1 MFLDLSA
8 FTITFLE
15 VLILL
20 ISSFKLLIFL
30 LLIFLNSIFFTRN
43 INLFSKSDSSST
55 IGGHLHELKPYVSFP
70 VESNFPRNYK
80 VFDLIRLIT
89 LSTLDISFILYS
101 CFEGCGMFLVEYSIL
116 NVSIARSVTLYSA
129 RRLRSVSAITKNVCS
144 YHCFR
149 VLNG

>member
-1 MFLDLSA
+1 M
-8 FTITFLE
+8 E
-15 VLILL
+15 MLILL
-20 ISSFKLLIFL
+20 ISSFKFFRKL

-43 INLFSKSDSSST
+43 INSFSKSDSSST
-55 IGGHLHELKPYVSFP
+55 IGGHLHELKPYVSFR
-70 VESNFPRNYK
+70 VESNFKRNSK
-80 VFDLIRLIT
+80 VFHLISLIT

-101 CFEGCGMFLVEYSIL
+101 CFDGCGMFLVEYSIL

-129 RRLRSVSAITKNVCS
+129 RRLRSAAAITKNVCS